1 MRRTAI
7 VLASLLLVG
16 NAFAQSK
23 PSFDCAKAKSLAE
36 KQICADSKLGELDAS
51 VARSFAGALALL
63 DAGARKAL
71 QSDQYWFVQAR
82 DEGVE
87 LNKDEPKDKQI
98 FNFEDFLKDRAAF
111 LGSLAHPAAGFV
123 GTWSSLAGT
132 VEIKS
137 AAGGRLEINAQ
148 TTRPITANWV
158 CDVSGKARPQGETLT
173 FNDTDDANK
182 PTGWRFTI
190 RRKGDMI
197 TVDQNGPA
205 SGDNSEPPACGHN
218 GTVAGSYFF
227 TKPKS

>member
-1 MRRTAI
+1 MLRTAL
-7 VLASLLLVG
+7 VLASLLLTG
-16 NAFAQSK
+16 NALAQSK

-36 KQICADSKLGELDAS
+36 KQICADPKLGERDAA

-71 QSDQYWFVQAR
+71 QSDQYWFVQMR

-98 FNFEDFLKDRAAF
+98 FGFEDFLKDRADF
-111 LGSLAHPAAGFV
+111 LGSLAHPPAGFV
-123 GTWSSLAGT
+123 GTWTNLYGA
-132 VEIKS
+132 VEIK
-137 AAGGRLEINAQ
+137 AGAGGRLEINAR

-158 CDVSGKARPQGETLT
+158 CDVSGKAKPQGETLS

-182 PTGWRFTI
+182 PTGWRFVI

-197 TVDQNGPA
+197 TVDQNGPTT
-205 SGDNSEPPACGHN
+205 GDASEPPSCGHN
-218 GTVAGSYFF
+218 GTVAGAYFF
-227 TKPKS
+227 SKAKP